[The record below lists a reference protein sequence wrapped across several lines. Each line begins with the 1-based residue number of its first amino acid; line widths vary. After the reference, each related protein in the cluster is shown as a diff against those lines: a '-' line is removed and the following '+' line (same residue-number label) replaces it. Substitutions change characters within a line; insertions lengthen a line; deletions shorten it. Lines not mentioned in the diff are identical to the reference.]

1 MWRIKKTFRNLG
13 RAREIVSLV
22 VYYGF
27 GRFLDDTNLSSVLG
41 LGKKIITFGKAK
53 DIEKL
58 AEEVRFRKLLESL
71 GPTFVKVG
79 QFLST
84 RADIFPEK
92 FIKELEK
99 LQDEVAP
106 VSYEDVVK
114 QVEDSLGKT
123 IGVVFKEFSKEPVA
137 AASIAQV
144 HKAILYDGT
153 SVAVKVKRPK
163 VESKIENDLNILI
176 FLASTAE
183 KYDQEARNINALAI
197 AEEFADQLYKELNFM
212 LEATY
217 IEKFGEYFLDNKDLH
232 IPKVFW
238 EYTDYNVL
246 TMEFIEGNP
255 VDDIESH
262 RTNNLDLVKISE
274 TGVDFYLKQVFEFG
288 FFHADPHPGN
298 FLVTKEGKMAILDF
312 GVIGKVDNK
321 LLEHLSAVFLGLIN
335 FDVERMVE
343 EMVSFGLV
351 SRNADLRRIK
361 RDLIDIILPVYG
373 KEIGD
378 VNVAKVM
385 DDIINMGRK
394 HHFRFPTDYLLI
406 FKTFSFLESTGRK
419 LNPDFNFLDFAK
431 PYAKKI
437 ILKKYTPDAIFNE
450 CKNISIGYSNI
461 VKRFPADYKVLVD
474 KLKEDDLSINF
485 IHRNLDI
492 MSKEMDR
499 SANRL
504 SFSII
509 IAAIV
514 LSSSL
519 FILADVGPK
528 ILDISF
534 FGLFGF
540 VIASFLG
547 LGLAIGIFKSG
558 KL

>member
-1 MWRIKKTFRNLG
+1 MWRIKKTFRNLS
-13 RAREIVSLV
+13 RAREIVSQV

-41 LGKKIITFGKAK
+41 LGKKVITFGKAK
-53 DIEKL
+53 NIEKL
-58 AEEVRFRKLLESL
+58 PEEVRFRKLLESL

-92 FIKELEK
+92 FVRELEK

-106 VSYEDVVK
+106 VSYDEIIK
-114 QVEDSLGKT
+114 QVEDSLGKSV
-123 IGVVFKEFSKEPVA
+123 GMVFKEFSKEPVA

-144 HKAILYDGT
+144 HKAILYDGR

-163 VESKIENDLNILI
+163 VESKIENDLSILI

-183 KYDQEARNINALAI
+183 KYDQEAKNINALGI
-197 AEEFADQLYKELNFM
+197 AEEFADQLHKELNFM

-217 IEKFGEYFLDNKDLH
+217 IEKFGEYFADTEDLH

-262 RTNNLDLVKISE
+262 RKNNLDLVNISE
-274 TGVDFYLKQVFEFG
+274 IGVDFYLKQVFEFG

-298 FLVTKEGKMAILDF
+298 ILITKEGRMAILDF
-312 GVIGKVDNK
+312 GIIGKVDNK
-321 LLEHLSAVFLGLIN
+321 LLEHLSAVFVGLIN
-335 FDVERMVE
+335 FDVESMVE

-351 SRNADLRRIK
+351 NRNADLRRIK

>member
-1 MWRIKKTFRNLG
+1 MWTIKKTFRNLG
-13 RAREIVSLV
+13 RVREIVSQV

-41 LGKKIITFGKAK
+41 LGKKIITFGKSK
-53 DIEKL
+53 NIEKL
-58 AEEVRFRKLLESL
+58 PEEVRFRELLESL
-71 GPTFVKVG
+71 GPTFIKVG

-92 FIKELEK
+92 FTKELEK
-99 LQDEVAP
+99 LQDEVKPFA
-106 VSYEDVVK
+106 YEKVVA
-114 QVEDSLGKT
+114 QVENSLGRP
-123 IGVVFKEFSKEPVA
+123 IGSVFKEFSKEPVA

-144 HKAILYDGT
+144 HQAVLFDGT
-153 SVAVKVKRPK
+153 KVAVKIKRP
-163 VESKIENDLNILI
+163 EIERTIENDLNILV
-176 FLASTAE
+176 FLAGAAE
-183 KYDQEARNINALAI
+183 KYNNEAKNINLLRI
-197 AEEFADQLYKELNFM
+197 AEEFADQLNKELNFM
-212 LEATY
+212 LEAIY
-217 IEKFGEYFLDNKDLH
+217 MEKFGEYFADNDNLR

-238 EYTDYNVL
+238 ECTDHNVL

-262 RTNNLDLVKISE
+262 RQNNLDLIKLSE
-274 TGVDFYLKQVFEFG
+274 AGVDFYFKQVFEFG

-298 FLVTKEGKMAILDF
+298 FLVTKEGKMVILDF

-335 FDVERMVE
+335 FDVESMIE

-351 SRNADLRRIK
+351 SRDADLRKIK
-361 RDLIDIILPVYG
+361 RDLMDIILPVYG

-378 VNVAKVM
+378 VNVADVL
-385 DDIINMGRK
+385 DDIIKMGRK
-394 HHFRFPTDYLLI
+394 YYFSFPTDYLLI
-406 FKTFSFLESTGRK
+406 FKTFSFLESSGRR
-419 LNPDFNFLDFAK
+419 LNPNFNFLDFAE
-431 PYAKKI
+431 PYARKI
-437 ILKKYTPDAIFNE
+437 IIKKYRPDHVFKE
-450 CKNISIGYSNI
+450 LRDVYSGYSDVI
-461 VKRFPADYKVLVD
+461 KRVPGDYKILID

-485 IHRNLDI
+485 IHRNLDT
-492 MSKEMDR
+492 MSKEVDR

-528 ILDISF
+528 LWDIPF
-534 FGLFGF
+534 IGLFGF
-540 VIASFLG
+540 LIAAFLG
-547 LGLAIGIFKSG
+547 LGLAVGILRTG